1 VSNALAIAG
10 VTAVLK
16 DLLDGG
22 LIDHN
27 VTSTMGQGVI
37 VSALAPDAI
46 QVGTDQTRRL
56 NLFLHQATPNAAWR
70 NINYPSR
77 NAAGDRIRNPPLA
90 LDLHYLLTAYGTLD
104 LEAEVLLGYA
114 MQVLHE
120 TPVLARAA
128 IRKALNPPVPPVT
141 GSLLPTVYQALQ
153 ASELADQIEQIKITP
168 AVMNTEEL
176 SKLWTAFQTHYR
188 PTAPYQVTVVLIESR
203 KAARTPLPVLMR
215 GRDPVTGGEI
225 GVDVHASI
233 APPAFPE
240 IQSIKLPH
248 SRLAAQLGDAVELDG
263 HDLDGTDHTLLLT
276 NLRLGVS
283 NTITPATS
291 ANAAAVTFP
300 LPNDAAALTDY
311 PAGTYTAA
319 LQLKWGGDP
328 NPRVTNQLPLS
339 IAPTVTVLTPAPIKI
354 AADGSVTIQ
363 VSCTPDL
370 LPEQRVF
377 LILSSHEAPID
388 KFDPKMPRFVF
399 RNLAPGPY
407 WVRLRVDGVDSPLV
421 DYEASPPAF
430 IAPQITVQP

>member
-1 VSNALAIAG
+1 MSNALAIAG

-141 GSLLPTVYQALQ
+141 GSLLPTIYQALQ

-203 KAARTPLPVLMR
+203 KAAHAPLPVLMR
-215 GRDPVTGGEI
+215 GKDPVTGGEI

-233 APPAFPE
+233 VPPAFPE

-291 ANAAAVTFP
+291 ANASAVTFP
-300 LPNDAAALTDY
+300 LPNNAAALTDY

-339 IAPTVTVLTPAPIKI
+339 IAPTVTLASPNAKL
-354 AADGSVTIQ
+354 AADGSLTLQ
-363 VSCTPDL
+363 PSCTPDL

-377 LILSSHEAPID
+377 LILGSHEAPVD
-388 KFDPKMPRFVF
+388 KFDPKTPRFVF
-399 RNLAPGPY
+399 KNLAPGPY

-421 DYEASPPAF
+421 DYEASPPVF
-430 IAPQITVQP
+430 IAPQIQVQP

>member
-1 VSNALAIAG
+1 MSNALAIAG

-46 QVGTDQTRRL
+46 QVGIDQTRRL

-77 NAAGDRIRNPPLA
+77 NAAGDRISNPPLA

-203 KAARTPLPVLMR
+203 KAARAPLPVLMR
-215 GRDPVTGGEI
+215 GRDPVTGNEI
-225 GVDVHASI
+225 GVDVRPSI
-233 APPAFPE
+233 APPALPE

-248 SRLAAQLGDAVELDG
+248 SRIAAQLGDAVELDG
-263 HDLDGTDHTLLLT
+263 HDLGGTDHTLLLT

-291 ANAAAVTFP
+291 ANASAVTFP
-300 LPNDAAALTDY
+300 LPNDTAALTNY

-328 NPRVTNQLPLS
+328 NPRVTDPLFLS
-339 IAPTVTVLTPAPIKI
+339 IAPTVTLPNPATVKL
-354 AADGSVTIQ
+354 AADGSITLQ

-370 LPEQRVF
+370 RPEQRVF
-377 LILSSHEAPID
+377 LILGSHEAPVD
-388 KFDPKMPRFVF
+388 KFDPKTPRFVF
-399 RNLAPGPY
+399 KNLAPGPY

-421 DYEASPPAF
+421 DYEAPVPAF
-430 IAPQITVQP
+430 IAPTIQVQP